1 LSDEHHA
8 GHREGRGDV
17 EAERF
22 WEDHYRR
29 RGRVWSGRPNPVL
42 VDVVGSLPPGRALDL
57 GCGEGGDAI
66 WLARQGWLVRAVDVS
81 ATALDRASA
90 DAATAGVAD
99 SIDFQRHDLALTF
112 PSGAF
117 DLVSAQYLHSPL
129 DFPRDRV
136 LRAAA
141 RAVAPGGLL
150 LVVGHASVAP
160 WSWNQH
166 SHPRFPTP
174 EEDLAALDLE
184 PGLWHIERLGS
195 PEREATGPDGEP
207 ATVTDSVIA
216 VRRLA

>member
-1 LSDEHHA
+1 MSDEHHA
-8 GHREGRGDV
+8 GHGAGRGDEV
-17 EAERF
+17 AERF

-99 SIDFQRHDLALTF
+99 RIDFQRHDLALTF

-117 DLVSAQYLHSPL
+117 DLVSAQYLHSPIA
-129 DFPRDRV
+129 FPRVRV
-136 LRAAA
+136 LQEAAS
-141 RAVAPGGLL
+141 AVTPGGLL
-150 LVVGHASVAP
+150 LIVDHASVSP
-160 WSWNQH
+160 RSWA
-166 SHPRFPTP
+166 TP
-174 EEDLAALDLE
+174 EQTLASLE
-184 PGLWHIERLGS
+184 LSPDEWHTERLEAS
-195 PEREATGPDGEP
+195 ERETTGPNGQRT
-207 ATVTDSVIA
+207 TVTDNVIA
-216 VRRLA
+216 LRRHAS